1 MFCPKCKSEY
11 REGFYRCSDCGSDLI
26 HLLPPETPENADHE
40 EFVEVFST
48 YQQGDISFIKSVL
61 DGEGISY
68 FFQGENSIM
77 LIAAGAYARL
87 LVKTEDAERVK
98 EILRDLGFLE
108 SRAL

>member
-11 REGFYRCSDCGSDLI
+11 REGFYKCSDCGSDLI
-26 HLLPPETPENADHE
+26 HQLPPETPENADHE

-61 DGEGISY
+61 DGEGITY

-87 LVKTEDAERVK
+87 LVKAEDAERVK

-108 SRAL
+108 SRVR

>member
-11 REGFYRCSDCGSDLI
+11 REGFYKCSDCGSDLVYQ
-26 HLLPPETPENADHE
+26 LPPETFDNSGGE

-61 DGEGISY
+61 DGEGITY

-87 LVKTEDAERVK
+87 LVKADEADRAK
-98 EILRDLGFLE
+98 DILRDLGFLD
-108 SRAL
+108 SN

>member
-11 REGFYRCSDCGSDLI
+11 REGFYKCADCGSDLVV
-26 HLLPPETPENADHE
+26 HLPREVSDDPSDE

-48 YQQGDISFIKSVL
+48 YQQGDIAFIKSVL
-61 DGEGISY
+61 EGEGITY

-87 LVKTEDAERVK
+87 LVKANEANRAK
-98 EILRDLGFLE
+98 EILRDLGFLK
-108 SRAL
+108 